1 MPMVLTVGLLAGL
14 LVIMGRKKAP
24 ATRLP
29 TLDYLQ
35 WRPPTKV
42 PVRPEWE
49 VWHERRTVAMQ
60 AAQVASAKLLTAQ
73 RAGDEAA
80 AKYWLEEHLRLIREY
95 RYALRKSAELRPPT
109 VP

>member
-1 MPMVLTVGLLAGL
+1 MPMVLTVGILAGL
-14 LVIMGRKKAP
+14 LVIMGRKRSPAP
-24 ATRLP
+24 PA
-29 TLDYLQ
+29 LDYLQ
-35 WRPPTKV
+35 WRPSTKV
-42 PVRPEWE
+42 PAKPEWE

-80 AKYWLEEHLRLIREY
+80 AKYWLEEHTRLIREY